1 MTFDIPED
9 YRIPE
14 IDEFPKFLANHTTEL
29 THKITEVLSNDFV
42 KDPNSVTILNELFF
56 NYNPSHLALYYIA
69 LNSNNLEIKTECIQC
84 LLDHSEYNDYEI
96 LYLYKIAHDVR
107 NSSDK
112 HIDSEFDELPLNWVI
127 LMKCIQLIKSTKIHP
142 SFHTPIDLRDVLK
155 DIWDWMPLTEIND
168 IKFVYEELQDFTR
181 VGDSTKLVPNKVF
194 KEEYKDFFNEVEI
207 AYNSSVET

>member
-29 THKITEVLSNDFV
+29 THKITEVLSKDFV
-42 KDPNSVTILNELFF
+42 KDPHSVTILNELFF

-84 LLDHSEYNDYEI
+84 LLDHSEYNFDEI
-96 LYLYKIAHDVR
+96 LYLYKIAYDVR

-112 HIDSEFDELPLNWVI
+112 HIDSEFEELPLNWVI
-127 LMKCIQLIKSTKIHP
+127 LMKCIELIRSGKKLP
-142 SFHTPIDLRDVLK
+142 DFYTPIDLRDVLK

-168 IKFVYEELQDFTR
+168 IKFVYEKLQDFSGN
-181 VGDSTKLVPNKVF
+181 GDSTKFVPNVVF
-194 KEEYKDFFNEVEI
+194 KEYYTDFFNEVEI